1 MELHNAVAAALD
13 AFDGGA
19 TWYAHEFLAIVRR
32 DEFTDVPE
40 RRFEEAAFQLCQ
52 SHRRDPARDWSG
64 YFCPIL
70 TCIDDNGV
78 ERPKVAELVP
88 DGAVQYWAERSEATP
103 SQFLK
108 ARYADLVWDIGGKF
122 GLLKRG
128 KSAICAR
135 DAYVAIASAKG
146 RFPDFIRRNAM
157 ERGLELASSL
167 NHQESRS
174 SIANLVAR
182 EGCVGDSMPF
192 WAAFALL
199 GHGAAPLVDIDA
211 AEDLIC
217 AMLDRVERGRE
228 CDEILM
234 PAMLLDWMQRVI
246 AFSNAR
252 HQPFADLRGPV
263 ESLIRDVRQ
272 RAPEMSALVAHH
284 ALTLARDLHRSVLGE
299 AGIGEID
306 AAIFAAG
313 RRAEAEMQGIEVPI
327 EVPQKD
333 IDRFLAWAIDGDFVA
348 SLARVLLGCL
358 PNQKSLDSVAP
369 SCVGVIESL
378 AGVTVL
384 TSDGRPG
391 RAGGTERLSTVQG
404 KRAVDCCLS
413 VSRVFAHVGLKELE
427 RQGRLTSDEISSA
440 LEQLSPPHMSDP
452 HTNRAI
458 ARALLSREWV
468 VATPLLVLR
477 VEPLLVE
484 LAALVGGKQLV
495 ENTVGGLR
503 VTGVDNL
510 RDSPELREAMGDPV
524 SLLVSYIFESDGLR
538 HSVAHGQR
546 RDGHFREDDALSALQ
561 AVIGLCLAISC
572 QRQLR
577 PK

>member
-19 TWYAHEFLAIVRR
+19 TWYAHEFLAIARR
-32 DEFTDVPE
+32 EEFAEVPE

-52 SHRRDPARDWSG
+52 NHRRDPAREWSG

-70 TCIDDNGV
+70 TCIDDTGV
-78 ERPKVAELVP
+78 ERPKVAELIP
-88 DGAVQYWAERSEATP
+88 DGAVQYWSERSEATP

-122 GLLKRG
+122 GLLKLG
-128 KSAICAR
+128 KFAICAR
-135 DAYVAIASAKG
+135 DAYVAIALAKG
-146 RFPDFIRRNAM
+146 RFPDLIRRIAM

-167 NHQESRS
+167 NHQESKS

-199 GHGAAPLVDIDA
+199 GHGAAPLVDIHA
-211 AEDLIC
+211 AEDLTC

-252 HQPFADLRGPV
+252 HQPVADLRGPV

-327 EVPQKD
+327 EVPQRD
-333 IDRFLAWAIDGDFVA
+333 IDRFLAWAISDDLVA
-348 SLARVLLGCL
+348 SLARVLLGSM
-358 PNQKSLDSVAP
+358 PDRNGLDSLAP
-369 SCVGVIESL
+369 SCVGLIESL
-378 AGVTVL
+378 AGITTL

-391 RAGGTERLSTVQG
+391 RTGGTEQVNTLRE
-404 KRAVDCCLS
+404 KRAMDVFLS
-413 VSRVFAHVGLKELE
+413 VSHIFAHFGLQALGS
-427 RQGRLTSDEISSA
+427 QGRLTCDELSSA
-440 LEQLSPPHMSDP
+440 LMQLSPPHMSDP

-477 VEPLLVE
+477 IEPLLVE

-495 ENTVGGLR
+495 ENAVGGLR

-510 RDSPELREAMGDPV
+510 RDSPELREAMGGRV
-524 SLLVSYIFESDGLR
+524 SLLVGYIFDSDGLR

-561 AVIGLCLAISC
+561 AVVGLCLAISY

-577 PK
+577 SK